1 MNHVIGYNT
10 IREVPLDSMLME
22 ILKRKKAHMRLSQA
36 CASYRDGKYELS
48 YSFSDDES
56 LEYETLR
63 IIAHLDEPV
72 PSISDMYPY
81 AGFYENEMKQLFGV
95 NILMTD
101 PDYRDRF
108 YRIKA
113 VTPFLPREAW
123 MDILTPEAEK
133 EKTEAGAAAKE
144 KAVAAAA
151 KEKMAAAAE
160 KPAAAA
166 EKTAADEKTAAKGGQ

>member
-1 MNHVIGYNT
+1 M
-10 IREVPLDSMLME
+10 D
-22 ILKRKKAHMRLSQA
+22 KKSYTFDDLNKKYDRFSAPCFAISVGGTKLSEDGMTVTSLTSLSAAPPRLLVSINRQA
-36 CASYRDGKYELS
+36 S
-48 YSFSDDES
+48 SFAP
-56 LEYETLR
+56 
-63 IIAHLDEPV
+63 IARHR
-72 PSISDMYPY
+72 
-81 AGFYENEMKQLFGV
+81 LFGV